1 MNSWLSSWIPD
12 RIPAG
17 TTSSFTLLLMTGLA
31 AVLLGVAAAF
41 AVLLGGA
48 AFLGDFLGEIT
59 DEVVRESLVFGRSD
73 LGTGGG
79 GNMAFTGDNDDFS
92 FKAAAETTVPS
103 LLLNFELA
111 LRRLLPTDIR
121 RLRWVLTGDGLII
134 YWLSGV

>member
-1 MNSWLSSWIPD
+1 MI
-12 RIPAG
+12 
-17 TTSSFTLLLMTGLA
+17 
-31 AVLLGVAAAF
+31 AAF
-41 AVLLGGA
+41 AVVLGAA

-59 DEVVRESLVFGRSD
+59 DEVVGDPLDFSGSG

-79 GNMAFTGDNDDFS
+79 GNMAFTGDTDDFS
-92 FKAAAETTVPS
+92 LEPAAGTTVRS

-121 RLRWVLTGDGLII
+121 RLRWVLTGDGLMI